1 MMFGRE
7 KDGGAQES
15 DAGREYRAQLVEDLT
30 WEVVPL
36 KSVDAAIAALP
47 PESSVSVTCSPV
59 KGIDATIELTDRI
72 AELGHIPIPHIAA
85 RLVESKAHTQR
96 IAKWMKDR
104 HYRTLFLVGGDAET
118 ATHYDEAKTFL
129 ADFLDCDHGVTTIG
143 VTSYPDGHA
152 LIDSDVLHNALH
164 AKQALLSE
172 AGIKGFASTQM
183 CFDAE
188 KIYDWIKAERQ
199 SGLTLPIQL
208 GVPGA
213 INQAKLLSMGVR
225 LGIGASLRYLR
236 KNKST
241 VSRLVSPGGYDANE
255 LLIPMSSELEELDV
269 THLHCFTFNQV
280 AATEEWRQATLAE
293 LDQ

>member
-1 MMFGRE
+1 MFGRN
-7 KDGGAQES
+7 KDGVFEETQ
-15 DAGREYRAQLVEDLT
+15 AGREYRAQLVEDIT

-36 KSVDAAIAALP
+36 KSVDAAIDALP
-47 PESSVSVTCSPV
+47 PESVVSVTCSPV
-59 KGIDATIELTDRI
+59 KGIDATVELTDRI
-72 AELGHIPIPHIAA
+72 AELGHTPIPHISA
-85 RLVESKAHTQR
+85 RLVESKEHTAR
-96 IAKWMKDR
+96 IAKWMRDG
-104 HYRTLFLVGGDAET
+104 HHRTLFLVGGDAESPV
-118 ATHYDEAKTFL
+118 HYDEAKAFL

-152 LIDSDVLHNALH
+152 LIDSDVLRDALH
-164 AKQALLSE
+164 AKQSLLAD

-183 CFDAE
+183 CFDPE
-188 KIYDWIKAERQ
+188 KIHDWITTEREA
-199 SGLTLPIQL
+199 GLTLPIQL

-213 INQAKLLSMGVR
+213 INQTKLLSMGVR

-241 VSRLVSPGGYDANE
+241 VSRLVSPGGFDPNE
-255 LLIPMSSELEELDV
+255 LLIPISDQLEALDV